1 MSVVQPPVSDFFA
14 AKLAAPELAAA
25 AAAKLR
31 AAAAPAAPETY
42 DSGSEDEDDWVPR
55 NKQGNQKSC
64 NVIRGEIT
72 RFLATGTMT
81 QTAFLGE
88 IGCNNNS
95 YGRFMKLKGPWNG
108 TQNGVYWGA
117 ARLFERQR
125 RRQEWEKKNN
135 PAAAKRKR
143 AEAGTANQKKAK
155 AGDELMNK
163 LAAVEGSYAEG
174 PIYDSC
180 PEVRRKVTAFMKTT
194 GMSQAAFL
202 RQCDG
207 VAANSFKSFMS
218 MKPVPA

>member
-14 AKLAAPELAAA
+14 GKLAAPELAAVM
-25 AAAKLR
+25 L
-31 AAAAPAAPETY
+31 AAAAPAAPARAVAPPPAAATKTF
-42 DSGSEDEDDWVPR
+42 DSDDEDMFDDWVPR

-88 IGCNNNS
+88 IGCNSNS
-95 YGRFMKLKGPWNG
+95 FGRFMKLKGAWNG

-125 RRQEWEKKNN
+125 RRQEWEEKNN

-155 AGDELMNK
+155 VGDELMNK
-163 LAAVEGSYAEG
+163 LAAIEGSYVEG

-194 GMSQAAFL
+194 GISQVTHGDTVI
-202 RQCDG
+202 C
-207 VAANSFKSFMS
+207 
-218 MKPVPA
+218 